1 MGSAVAVYFRR
12 TYDEAFDLTVEA
24 RDYFAGTGQVETRR
38 LEDREKLVASCES
51 MRVTSRLTQ
60 VMAWLMMQRA
70 LYDGEVDYAEV
81 CAEYNR
87 LSGGRVCLD
96 NQSEMDE
103 TLPSRLRSLL
113 ARSYRLYLRIDRL
126 DRQQCRNASCAS

>member
-24 RDYFAGTGQVETRR
+24 RDYFAGSGQADSRR
-38 LEDREKLVASCES
+38 LEDREKLIASCES
-51 MRVTSRLTQ
+51 MRITSRLIQ

-70 LYDGEVDYAEV
+70 LYEGEIDFEEA

-87 LSGGRVCLD
+87 LSGGGVCLD
-96 NQSEMDE
+96 NHSEMDE

-126 DRQQCRNASCAS
+126 DQQQSRNSSCLG